1 MWCNQ
6 IFSLI
11 NDNKIKNTIVCDNYE
26 IANQIAGVTYGD
38 NAFAVDTTLYPVSI
52 GDDYIDGLFYRDGEL
67 IKRNPTEEERIIA
80 LNEQLTAA
88 QLALCE
94 LYEKME
100 V

>member
-11 NDNKIKNTIVCDNYE
+11 NNNKIQNTIVCDNYE
-26 IANQIAGVTYGD
+26 TANQIARITYGD
-38 NAFAVDTTLYPVSI
+38 DAIAVDTTLYPVSI
-52 GDDYIDGLFYRDGEL
+52 GDDYIDGTFYRDGE
-67 IKRNPTEEERIIA
+67 IINRNLTEEERIA
-80 LNEQLTAA
+80 ELNEQLTAA

-100 V
+100 A

>member
-11 NDNKIKNTIVCDNYE
+11 NEDKIKNTIVCDNYE
-26 IANQIAGVTYGD
+26 VANQIAKITYGD
-38 NAFAVDTTLYPVSI
+38 NAFAVDTTLYPVNI
-52 GDDYIDGLFYRDGEL
+52 GDNYINGLFYRDGEL
-67 IKRNPTEEERIIA
+67 IERNPTEEERITE
-80 LNEQLTAA
+80 LNNQLTEA

>member
-11 NDNKIKNTIVCDNYE
+11 NEDKIKNTIACDNYE
-26 IANQIAGVTYGD
+26 VANQIAKITYGD
-38 NAFAVDTTLYPVSI
+38 NAFAVDTTLYPVNI
-52 GDDYIDGLFYRDGEL
+52 GDDYINALFYRDGEL
-67 IKRNPTEEERIIA
+67 IERNPTEEERIIE
-80 LNEQLTAA
+80 LNNQLTAA